1 MATDT
6 TPRVTAEPP
15 PSDRRR
21 SSRPLARFLLSRLL
35 QMLVTLAVLI
45 PLTFLLF
52 RAVPGDPAAAVVG
65 PDMDPAVADQLR
77 EQYGLD
83 QPLPQQFL
91 SYCLALLQGDLG
103 TSFQYK
109 VPVVDVLADRLVNS
123 AVLVVPAVLLAVA
136 IGVAL
141 GAFAATSSR
150 RFDEGVRTS
159 AFVIKASPIF
169 WVSTLALTLFGLT
182 LGWVPSLGMFS
193 PGEGGDG
200 LTRFLSLDFLHH
212 LALPLTILV
221 LYYLVEPTLTMRT
234 SMKEV
239 LDQEFIELGRA
250 QGLPRRRIVYRH
262 GARNAALPV
271 VTLAPALVDNII
283 GGQVIVETVFS
294 WPGMGRG
301 VVEAVNNYDYP
312 MMQGIFLLTA
322 VTVIVVNAVIDIAY
336 AYLDPRVRLA

>member
-6 TPRVTAEPP
+6 TPRTTADPP
-15 PSDRRR
+15 AAERRGGG
-21 SSRPLARFLLSRLL
+21 RPLARFLLSRLL
-35 QMLVTLAVLI
+35 QMLVTLAVLV

-52 RAVPGDPAAAVVG
+52 RAVPGDPADAVVG
-65 PDMDPAVADQLR
+65 PDMDPAVADRLR

-91 SYCLALLQGDLG
+91 SYCQALLRGDLG
-103 TSFQYK
+103 LSFQYK
-109 VPVVDVLADRLVNS
+109 VPVVDVLGDRLVNT
-123 AVLVVPAVLLAVA
+123 AVLVVPAVLLAVVL
-136 IGVAL
+136 GVGL

-150 RFDEGVRTS
+150 RFDEGVRTT

-182 LGWVPSLGMFS
+182 LGWAPSLGMFS

-200 LTRFLSLDFLHH
+200 AARFLSLDFLHH

-322 VTVIVVNAVIDIAY
+322 VTVILVNAVIDVAY